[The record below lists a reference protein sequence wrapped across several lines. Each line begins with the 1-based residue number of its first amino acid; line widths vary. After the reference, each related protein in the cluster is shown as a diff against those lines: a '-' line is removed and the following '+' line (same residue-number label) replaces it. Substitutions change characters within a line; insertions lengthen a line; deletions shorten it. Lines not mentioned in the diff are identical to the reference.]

1 VSIWVCDI
9 SELVPWDVL
18 AWNMIGLMALRN
30 VGVDCLYMLLLL
42 PRSLNI
48 LIRNMYIMNLMYTLS
63 TEFVLA
69 QVRGNN
75 HWRTS
80 RVRLK
85 ILNDRTLGG
94 CCFFSVLLYIFSIC
108 QKGSICSCLTS
119 WERQTRRNYLQY
131 LFKQKPALLRS

>member
-1 VSIWVCDI
+1 MKHDWTDGTKKCWSRLFVYTIV
-9 SELVPWDVL
+9 
-18 AWNMIGLMALRN
+18 
-30 VGVDCLYMLLLL
+30 LLL

-85 ILNDRTLGG
+85 ILNDRTLSG
-94 CCFFSVLLYIFSIC
+94 CCFFLVLLYI
-108 QKGSICSCLTS
+108 
-119 WERQTRRNYLQY
+119 
-131 LFKQKPALLRS
+131 